1 MREYSPHFVTR
12 FRLWVTTRGN
22 YRKAFLTCRKHRID
36 LNVIVDRDP
45 KLFTERLSSFI
56 EQVHDVDYINLFLT
70 NLGSVAFLGLPTG
83 LLIRV
88 VRRQSSQPPEVI
100 SELCDAVRERL
111 EEKDIEKYINSI
123 LTAFVVK
130 RPLDLEAGLRV
141 LLQLRG
147 NEAVHLL
154 MLKFTVHLRVERVPT
169 AVEEAVKYIIFLVD
183 ADTLFDVALG
193 MYDFSLVLLIAQ
205 HAQKV
210 PPSCPIIL

>member
-1 MREYSPHFVTR
+1 MSLVLQMPRGNLETVSPRPMVMAAIHADTDA
-12 FRLWVTTRGN
+12 GN

-70 NLGSVAFLGLPTG
+70 NLG
-83 LLIRV
+83 
-88 VRRQSSQPPEVI
+88 QSSQPPEVI

-111 EEKDIEKYINSI
+111 EGQDIEKYINSI
-123 LTAFVVK
+123 LTAYVVK

-141 LLQLRG
+141 LLQLR
-147 NEAVHLL
+147 
-154 MLKFTVHLRVERVPT
+154 ERVPT

-210 PPSCPIIL
+210 LPLSPNIL